1 LESLTTE
8 AVIRSS
14 QARPN
19 NTLRMTASNLRQ
31 RVAPEIMVVPKRK
44 SSVAH
49 VAASLVASVLLV
61 LSSPAQDRQ
70 ASPAVSKAVG
80 AISAINSNTITVKKD
95 DGSEVNVQAQEST
108 RLARIAPGQKDLK
121 SATPIQLRDL
131 QVGDRILVRGSSS
144 DEKTITAATVL
155 VMKKSDIEAKQ
166 QTERQDWQHRGIGG
180 LVTSV
185 DTGTGTVMISTTGFT
200 GKKTVAVRTTKNTV
214 IRRYAPDSVRFDD
227 ARISTLEQ
235 IKPGDQLRA
244 RGDRNGDGAELAADE
259 IVSGSFRNIAGT
271 VTSTD
276 ANSNTITL
284 TDLVTKK
291 PVVVKISGDSQVRK
305 LPPEM
310 AQHIAMRL
318 RAMNGSPGQAPAA
331 AMQNST
337 SAADASSPAGAGRR
351 SGMGSGGRAGGPPDF
366 QQMLNRLSP
375 ATIADFQ
382 KGDAIMVVSTEG
394 VGAEPVTAITLLG
407 GVEPILAAAPSGGEP
422 MRLSPWS
429 LGSGGGEEASQ

>member
-1 LESLTTE
+1 
-8 AVIRSS
+8 
-14 QARPN
+14 
-19 NTLRMTASNLRQ
+19 M
-31 RVAPEIMVVPKRK
+31 
-44 SSVAH
+44 
-49 VAASLVASVLLV
+49 
-61 LSSPAQDRQ
+61 
-70 ASPAVSKAVG
+70 SKAVG
-80 AISAINSNTITVKKD
+80 AISAMNGNTITVKKD

-108 RLARIAPGQKDLK
+108 RLARVAPGQKDLK

-144 DEKTITAATVL
+144 DEKTIMAATVL
-155 VMKKSDIEAKQ
+155 VMKKGDVEAKK

-185 DTGTGTVMISTTGFT
+185 DTDTGTVTISTTGFT
-200 GKKTVAVRTTKNTV
+200 GKKTIAVRTAKNTV
-214 IRRYAPDSVRFDD
+214 FRRYAPDSVKFDD

-244 RGDRNGDGAELAADE
+244 RGDRNADGTELAADE

-271 VTSTD
+271 VTTTD
-276 ANSNTITL
+276 SNRNTITL
-284 TDLVTKK
+284 ADLVTKK

-310 AQHIAMRL
+310 AQHIALRL
-318 RAMNGSPGQAPAA
+318 KAMNGSPGQPPAA

-337 SAADASSPAGAGRR
+337 TAGDASSPAAAGRR

-394 VGAEPVTAITLLG
+394 VGAGPVTAITLLG

>member
-1 LESLTTE
+1 
-8 AVIRSS
+8 
-14 QARPN
+14 
-19 NTLRMTASNLRQ
+19 
-31 RVAPEIMVVPKRK
+31 MVVAKRK

-49 VAASLVASVLLV
+49 VTASLIASILLV
-61 LSSPAQDRQ
+61 LSSTAQDRQ
-70 ASPAVSKAVG
+70 PSPAVSKAVG
-80 AISAINSNTITVKKD
+80 AISAINGNSISLKKD
-95 DGSEVNVQAQEST
+95 DGSEVNVHTQEST

-121 SATPIQLRDL
+121 SATPIQPRDL
-131 QVGDRILVRGSSS
+131 QVGDRVLVRGSAS
-144 DEKTITAATVL
+144 DEKTIMAATVL

-166 QTERQDWQHRGIGG
+166 QTERQDWQRRGTGG

-185 DTGTGTVMISTTGFT
+185 DNGTGTVMISTTGFT
-200 GKKTVAVRTTKNTV
+200 GKKTIAVRTTKNTV
-214 IRRYAPDSVRFDD
+214 IRRYAPDSVKFDD
-227 ARISTLEQ
+227 AKISTLEQ

-244 RGDRNGDGAELAADE
+244 RGNRTGDGTELDADE
-259 IVSGSFRNIAGT
+259 IVSGAFRNIAGT

-276 ANSNTITL
+276 SSANTITL

-318 RAMNGSPGQAPAA
+318 KGMNGSQGQGPAVPT
-331 AMQNST
+331 QNAT
-337 SAADASSPAGAGRR
+337 SAAEASPPAGAGRR
-351 SGMGSGGRAGGPPDF
+351 NGMGVGGRTGGPPDF

-382 KGDAIMVVSTEG
+382 KGDAVMIVSTEG
-394 VGAEPVTAITLLG
+394 VGSAPVTAITLLG